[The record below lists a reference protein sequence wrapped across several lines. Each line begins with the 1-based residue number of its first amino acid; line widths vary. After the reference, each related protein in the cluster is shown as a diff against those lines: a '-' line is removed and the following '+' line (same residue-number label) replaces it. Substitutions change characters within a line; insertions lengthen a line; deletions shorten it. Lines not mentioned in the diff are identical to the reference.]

1 MAEHKGELRRRVGNT
16 VALVAVCV
24 LICGIAFAGAIVFL
38 MPGEQEQVAPV
49 GAATPDRRVTQPV
62 AAPLPVKPPGTKP
75 AAKGYPC
82 QGYSG
87 LQKKVPLKMVLEDTF
102 AWGNNPPYK
111 AGNGA
116 GDIKWES
123 NPYQDPSW
131 HLWLHSLR
139 WLGNG
144 IDHTKA
150 GNAAA
155 RTHTLAII
163 RDWIKDNPFPWKND
177 ASASES
183 TMHRTNVLICA
194 RQALLTGL
202 HAKKLPAQYK
212 WLDEALLTHAQYM
225 IDHWSGSRNHGTDES
240 IALFGVGC
248 TFGREDL
255 MKKAVGRLNEGV
267 VQSIDSQGTTNEQS
281 VGYAGFNYRLWGRAA
296 AVVRGCGIDP
306 GPAIDARR
314 KLLAEWM
321 ALATKP
327 NGELF
332 QIGNSTREKVA
343 SVPGTPWE
351 FVATKGKS
359 GPRPEHRTGI
369 FKGGFIFGRT
379 GWGEKRPF
387 DEESAYSIRFGPSK
401 KYHGHDDHMSINY
414 NWHGQDVLIDPG
426 YYGYKQGDL
435 QNWAPSQAAHNVMTI
450 PTAQGKLVPTR
461 LVGSVS
467 TPNSD
472 YYELADEPAE
482 GVSRSRDILV
492 LKDPDVVIALDRGES
507 GSNQRY
513 ETLWHLPPGQTVTV
527 QSPTTAVATG
537 AKMRTH
543 LFQIPFGA
551 TTGTTTVEQGKSNPA
566 QGWYLADIF
575 NAKPAPVVKFTQT
588 GQNARILSVIAPAA
602 SGEQVSYST
611 RSAGTNFFVD
621 LTVGTR
627 KVTVKVAPDGR
638 LTRMN

>member
-1 MAEHKGELRRRVGNT
+1 MGGHKGELRRKLGNT
-16 VALVAVCV
+16 VALVAVCA
-24 LICGIAFAGAIVFL
+24 LICGIAFTGAIVLL
-38 MPGEQEQVAPV
+38 MPSEKGHIAPV
-49 GAATPDRRVTQPV
+49 GTTRPTAPVSQPV
-62 AAPLPVKPPGTKP
+62 AAPVP
-75 AAKGYPC
+75 AAPRTTPATKGYTCP
-82 QGYSG
+82 GYSG
-87 LQKKVPLKMVLEDTF
+87 LQQKIPLKMVLEDTF

-111 AGNGA
+111 AGNGS

-144 IDHTKA
+144 IDSMKA

-163 RDWIKDNPFPWKND
+163 QDWVRDNPFPWKSD

-194 RQALLTGL
+194 RQAVLTGL
-202 HAKKLPAQYK
+202 HAKTLPAQYK
-212 WLDEALLTHAQYM
+212 WLDDALLTHARYM

-248 TFGREDL
+248 TFGRQDL
-255 MKKAVGRLNEGV
+255 MKKAIDRFNTGV
-267 VQSIDSQGTTNEQS
+267 VQSIDSEGTTNEQS

-296 AVVRGCGIDP
+296 EVVRRCGQSP

-314 KLLAEWM
+314 KLLADWM

-332 QIGNSTREKVA
+332 QIGNTTRDKVQ

-351 FVATKGKS
+351 FVATQGKS
-359 GPRPEHRTGI
+359 GPRPDRRTGI
-369 FKGGFIFGRT
+369 FKGGYIFGRT

-387 DEESAYSIRFGPSK
+387 GAESAYSIRFGPSK

-426 YYGYKQGDL
+426 YYGYKKGDL
-435 QNWAPSQAAHNVMTI
+435 QAWAPSQAAHNVMTI
-450 PTAQGKLVPTR
+450 PTAQGRLVPTR

-467 TPNSD
+467 TANSD
-472 YYELADEPAE
+472 YYELADDPAG
-482 GVSRSRDILV
+482 GVSRIRDVLI

-513 ETLWHLPPGQTVTV
+513 ETLWHLPPGQAVTV

-537 AKMRTH
+537 TTMQTH

-551 TTGTTTVEQGKSNPA
+551 PTGTTTVEQGKSNPA
-566 QGWYLADIF
+566 QGWYLPDIF

-588 GQNARILSVIAPAA
+588 GQNARILSVIAPSAN
-602 SGEQVSYST
+602 GEKVTYST
-611 RSAGTNFFVD
+611 RSAGTNFFVE
-621 LTVGTR
+621 LSIGAK
-627 KVTVKVAPDGR
+627 KVTVKITPDGR